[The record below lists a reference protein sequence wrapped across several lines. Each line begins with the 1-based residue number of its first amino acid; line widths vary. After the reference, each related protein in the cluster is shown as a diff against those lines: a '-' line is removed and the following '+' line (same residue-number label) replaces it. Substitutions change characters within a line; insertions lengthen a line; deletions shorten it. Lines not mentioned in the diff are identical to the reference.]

1 MGRTDGGTGGRERP
15 SLSVQ
20 TLPEMQKGRGEKK
33 KKLIEKKSYRSV
45 YVPKFGSYFAFFD
58 LKTMLIVIKMKNNEK
73 SVDLCY

>member
-33 KKLIEKKSYRSV
+33 KKLIEKKKKV
-45 YVPKFGSYFAFFD
+45 TD
-58 LKTMLIVIKMKNNEK
+58 LYMYQNLEAILLFLILKPCSSSSK
-73 SVDLCY
+73 